1 MHRGDR
7 KMAIRNIR
15 INEDPILR
23 KQSKKVEDFGR
34 RTQILID
41 DMFDTMYDADGVG
54 LAAVQ
59 VGVLK
64 QIVVI
69 DTGEEGFEPLVLVNP
84 EIIAEEGEQHTPEGC
99 LSVPGRS
106 AVCRRPNKVT
116 VRAQNRDGEE
126 FEVTGEG
133 LLAKAFSHEID
144 HLHGILYTD
153 KVEEWLER

>member
-1 MHRGDR
+1 MGLRMIRELGDPVLG
-7 KMAIRNIR
+7 KKAKAVKEMT
-15 INEDPILR
+15 PKLR
-23 KQSKKVEDFGR
+23 Q
-34 RTQILID
+34 LIA
-41 DMFDTMYDADGVG
+41 DMKETMYDSDGVG

>member
-1 MHRGDR
+1 
-7 KMAIRNIR
+7 MALRNIR

-41 DMFDTMYDADGVG
+41 DMFDTMYDAEGVG

-64 QIVVI
+64 QVVVI

-106 AVCRRPNKVT
+106 AVCCRPNKVT
-116 VRAQNRDGEE
+116 VRAQNRDGEV

>member
-1 MHRGDR
+1 
-7 KMAIRNIR
+7 MALRNIR

-41 DMFDTMYDADGVG
+41 DMFDTMYDAEGVG

-59 VGVLK
+59 IGVLK
-64 QIVVI
+64 QIIVI

-99 LSVPGRS
+99 LSIPGRS
-106 AVCRRPNKVT
+106 AVCKRPNKVT
-116 VRAQNRDGEE
+116 VRALNRNGEE
-126 FEVTGEG
+126 FEITGEG
-133 LLAKAFSHEID
+133 LLAKAFAHEID
-144 HLHGILYTD
+144 HLHGVLYTD